1 MTYLHAIILGLVE
14 GITEFL
20 PISSTGHLI
29 LASKVLGI
37 ENSNFLK
44 SFEII
49 IQMGAILAVVVL
61 YFRKFFSI
69 PIITRLIC
77 GFIPTGIIGL
87 TLYPFIKGYLLGNA
101 AVVMAALALGGLFLI
116 LFETFH
122 HEAGAGE
129 QSITDIT
136 YKQAFLIGL
145 FQSVAI
151 IPGVSRSAATIV
163 GGLFLGLKRVTVVEF
178 SFLLAVP
185 TMVAATGLDLL
196 KNHSSFSTDMIGLL
210 LVGFIISFVVA
221 LFVIAGLLRFIK
233 KHTFI
238 PFGVYRIIVA
248 IIFVFIAL

>member
-29 LASKVLGI
+29 LVSKVLGI

-69 PIITRLIC
+69 PIIIRLIC

-87 TLYPFIKGYLLGNA
+87 TLYPLIKGYLLGNTA
-101 AVVMAALALGGLFLI
+101 IVVSALALGGLFLI
-116 LFETFH
+116 VFETFH
-122 HEAGAGE
+122 NEADIEE

-136 YKQAFLIGL
+136 YQQAFLIGL
-145 FQSVAI
+145 FQSIAI
-151 IPGVSRSAATIV
+151 IPGISRSAATIV
-163 GGLFLGLKRVTVVEF
+163 GGLYLGLKRVTVVEF

-185 TMVAATGLDLL
+185 TMAAATGLDLL

-210 LVGFIISFVVA
+210 LVGFIISFIVA
-221 LFVIAGLLRFIK
+221 LFVITALLKFIK
-233 KHTFI
+233 NHTFV